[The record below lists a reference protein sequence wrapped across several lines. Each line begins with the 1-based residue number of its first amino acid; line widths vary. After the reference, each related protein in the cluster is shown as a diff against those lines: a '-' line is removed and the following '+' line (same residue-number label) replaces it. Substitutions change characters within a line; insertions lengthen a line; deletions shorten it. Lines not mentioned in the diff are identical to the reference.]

1 MSTKVLQS
9 GNVILKGS
17 DDRPFLASLQY
28 PAGNGPHPL
37 IVFCHGFKS
46 FMTWGAFPLLGKNF
60 AERGLAFLS
69 FSFSHNGT
77 TPENAEEFCVPE
89 AFGYNNFSRELFDLS
104 AVLQAVRNRSF
115 PGSEFIDKERIFLAG
130 HSRGGGIA
138 LLKAAEDKGIRA
150 VSVWGSV
157 NEFGRYWRKNERERL
172 DREGVIYIPNTRTGQ
187 MLPIYKQLYE
197 DYEAGLPRLHIPT
210 AVRSLRIPLQI
221 IHGTADE
228 TVPVE
233 AAEEMHSWNPQSE
246 LLLLP
251 EAGHTFGMKHP
262 WNEEILPEH
271 SSLLLKSV
279 IEFFASVG

>member
-1 MSTKVLQS
+1 MSPSVLQS

-28 PAGNGPHPL
+28 PASGGPHPL

-46 FMTWGAFPLLGKNF
+46 FLSWGAFPLLGKHF
-60 AERGLAFLS
+60 AEKGMAFLS

-77 TPENAEEFCVPE
+77 TAENPEEFCDPE
-89 AFGYNNFSRELFDLS
+89 AFGQNNFSRELHDLS
-104 AVLQAVRNRSF
+104 CVLESIRSGQF
-115 PGSEFIDKERIFLAG
+115 PGAENIDINRIFLAG

-138 LLKAAEDKGIRA
+138 LLKAAEDKNIRA
-150 VSVWGSV
+150 LSVWGSV

-187 MLPIYKQLYE
+187 MLPIYKQLYD
-197 DYEAGLPRLHIPT
+197 DYEANLPRLHIPT
-210 AVRSLRIPLQI
+210 AVSSLRIPLQI

-228 TVPVE
+228 TVPVQ
-233 AAEEMHSWNPQSE
+233 AAKEMHSWNPQSE

-262 WNEEILPEH
+262 WMEEQLPEH
-271 SSLLLKSV
+271 SISLLNNVFDFFTSV
-279 IEFFASVG
+279 S